1 MKIKNKLFTWE
12 NLIRLSIVIVL
23 ILFASRKY
31 SIDSIVVGLLIIFG
45 MAILGASIVRIYQE
59 SKGYI
64 KTRKWELSR
73 TKSIF
78 FIFLIVFISMVF
90 LLFLSDEM
98 KKYSFLTVG
107 VILLLLLIYDFL
119 VKTFKKIF

>member
-1 MKIKNKLFTWE
+1 
-12 NLIRLSIVIVL
+12 
-23 ILFASRKY
+23 
-31 SIDSIVVGLLIIFG
+31 